1 MGKGKIKKLIS
12 VLCLVCMVLAFV
24 PAPKSMAA
32 TSSELKDKL
41 EQIKKQQDANKANQ
55 SKLEGTIKENQ
66 KQVDSLASEAN
77 GIKKEINKYNN
88 QIVAVKEEIAV
99 YESEIAMTQDEIADL
114 SALIEETQNTLDA
127 RYDAMKRRIQYMY
140 ETGNESLITIFLEA
154 GSILELLKRVE
165 YAASISMYDRQM
177 LDDYELIKEQLS
189 EEKAMMEDEEAS
201 LLAIQDE
208 LSVKKG
214 QLYGLVADAK
224 ENLQSTNANLHS
236 AQEDL
241 DAVNAEKKKLEDIE
255 KELQEAYYEAQV
267 AYAEQLAKEQSYKAE
282 VTSAPF
288 SDYTQEEYTLLCN
301 MIMAEA
307 EGEGYEG
314 QLAVASVIMNRVLSS
329 KFPNTIKEVLYQK
342 NQFEPVRNGRLD
354 RVIAK
359 GGASSSCIKAADA
372 VLAGQRNTN
381 ELFFMATWYAEKYNY
396 YAKTDG
402 VIINKSYFY
411 HFK

>member
-1 MGKGKIKKLIS
+1 MVRGRIKKLIS
-12 VLCLVCMVLAFV
+12 VICLVCMVLALV
-24 PAPKSMAA
+24 PAPAA
-32 TSSELKDKL
+32 NAVSSYELKEKL
-41 EQIKKQQDANKANQ
+41 DQIKKQQDANKASQN
-55 SKLEGTIKENQ
+55 KLEGTIKENQ
-66 KQVDSLASEAN
+66 KQVDSLASEAS

-88 QIVAVKEEIAV
+88 QIVAVKEEIAA
-99 YESEIAMTQDEIADL
+99 YEAEIAMTQSEIDDL

-127 RYDAMKRRIQYMY
+127 RYEAMKRRIQYMY
-140 ETGNESLITIFLEA
+140 ESGNESLITILLES

-165 YAASISMYDRQM
+165 YAASISVYDRQM
-177 LDDYELIKEQLS
+177 LDDYEAIKEQLS
-189 EEKAMMEDEEAS
+189 EEKLMMEEEEAS
-201 LLAIQDE
+201 LVAIQDE
-208 LSVKKG
+208 LSDKKG
-214 QLYGLVADAK
+214 QLYGLVADAQ
-224 ENLQSTNANLHS
+224 EDLQSTNASL
-236 AQEDL
+236 ATAKEDL
-241 DAVNAEKKKLEDIE
+241 DAVNAQKKKLEDME
-255 KELQEAYYEAQV
+255 RELQEAYYEAQV
-267 AYAEQLAKEQSYKAE
+267 AYAEQLAKEQNYKAE
-282 VTSAPF
+282 VTSAPY
-288 SDYTQEEYTLLCN
+288 SSYTPEEYTLLCN

-329 KFPNTIKEVLYQK
+329 KFPNTITEVLYQK

-359 GGASSSCIKAADA
+359 GGASASCKKAADA

-396 YAKTDG
+396 YEKTDG